1 MESIH
6 KAINPHRKNMLDK
19 KWGMGMEEEEEMERE
34 RKGLKFSNNDLV

>member
-1 MESIH
+1 
-6 KAINPHRKNMLDK
+6 MLDK